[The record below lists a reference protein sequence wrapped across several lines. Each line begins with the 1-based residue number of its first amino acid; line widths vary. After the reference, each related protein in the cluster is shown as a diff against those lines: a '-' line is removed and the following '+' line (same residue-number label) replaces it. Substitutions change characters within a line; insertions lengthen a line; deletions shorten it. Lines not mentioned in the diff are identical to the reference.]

1 MMDSQDTRGFLYML
15 NYVTKKDNDE
25 RSERGLESK
34 GLDLEAS
41 RMLKVRAVQSEVGV
55 VEPNR
60 GMRWSRGWLRGG
72 RHR

>member
-1 MMDSQDTRGFLYML
+1 MDSQDTRGFLYML

-60 GMRWSRGWLRGG
+60 GMRWSRG
-72 RHR
+72 

>member
-1 MMDSQDTRGFLYML
+1 MIDSQDTRGFLYML

-25 RSERGLESK
+25 RNKRGLGSK

-41 RMLKVRAVQSEVGV
+41 RMLKVRVVQSEVGV

-60 GMRWSRGWLRGG
+60 GARWSRGWSKRG
-72 RHR
+72 